1 MHTYIK
7 PGTHIIL
14 RLPSGAMKIVEAIP
28 NTTISISKFGS
39 VPVNLL
45 LGRPYFRTFEI
56 ADKTTD
62 GDAPRLRVVPT
73 SELNAEVLAEDAPD
87 AETAEEKTEPAEG
100 FDIVADDGSVLMKNN
115 RLTVDD
121 ASRQTLTM
129 QEIEELKKAGTGSGK
144 EIIEMIMKSH
154 ANLDE
159 KTKFSLA
166 KYTLRKTKKYMR
178 RFTVLPVDVSTLA
191 EYMVLEKEA
200 SRIME
205 LREECIGLIG
215 SWAHAHYGGASQLH
229 QSTEGTRVG
238 GGRVLVVDE
247 TGGLVLASLAE
258 KMDLLYEP
266 EGQENEDEAA
276 QAQDSSTNGTTTHPQ
291 AADDDTSMQDVTA
304 STGAAEHV
312 PEESVPTTEAERQ
325 RQGHPKRKK
334 PAHRHKGNLATT
346 NTIHLIHANAQP
358 NISMLKYFGY
368 DPNNPTPNH
377 PLHNHLKPLSWLQL
391 LDPAADATYE
401 EPEKVDPQ
409 VLETWKSGK
418 RGAYYKKRRRWE
430 RCKSI
435 VDETREGGF
444 DSLVVASAME
454 PATILKHAVPLLRGA
469 AHVVIYSPTIEPLTE
484 LMDLYSRDRKAAYIA
499 HLADESTTDPPPEE
513 DFPVD
518 PRLLL
523 APTLQTSKVRQWQV
537 LPGRTHPMM
546 TGRGGAEGYIF
557 TARKVVPVEGKIE
570 ARGKFSKKRKLNA

>member
-1 MHTYIK
+1 MLIAF
-7 PGTHIIL
+7 
-14 RLPSGAMKIVEAIP
+14 S
-28 NTTISISKFGS
+28 TISISKFGS

-45 LGRPYFRTFEI
+45 LGRPYFHTFEI
-56 ADKTTD
+56 ADKQSD

-73 SELNAEVLAEDAPD
+73 SELNAEVLAEDASP
-87 AETAEEKTEPAEG
+87 AEATTEKVEGSEG
-100 FDIVADDGSVLMKNN
+100 FDIVGEDGSVLMKNN

-144 EIIEMIMKSH
+144 EIIERIMKSH

-178 RFTVLPVDVSTLA
+178 RFTVLPVNVSSLA
-191 EYMVLEKEA
+191 DFMIVEKEA

-215 SWAHAHYGGASQLH
+215 SWAHAHYGGSSQVY
-229 QSTEGTRVG
+229 QSEEGTKVG
-238 GGRVLVVDE
+238 GGRMLVVDE

-258 KMDLLYEP
+258 KMGLLYEP
-266 EGQENEDEAA
+266 EEQDESEAEGEKQELANGVAKDEQNEAANGIEAYAQPINEDI
-276 QAQDSSTNGTTTHPQ
+276 
-291 AADDDTSMQDVTA
+291 SMQDVSTTDTA
-304 STGAAEHV
+304 VDITAAKEQ
-312 PEESVPTTEAERQ
+312 ENAQ
-325 RQGHPKRKK
+325 REGHPKKKK
-334 PAHRHKGNLATT
+334 PAHRHRGELAST
-346 NTIHLIHANAQP
+346 NTLHLIHANAQP

-368 DPNNPTPNH
+368 DPNNPMPNH
-377 PLHNHLKPLSWLQL
+377 PLHTHLKPLSWLQL
-391 LDPAADATYE
+391 LEPAADATYE
-401 EPEKVDPQ
+401 EPEVVEPA
-409 VLETWKSGK
+409 VLDTWKSGK

-430 RCKSI
+430 RCKAI
-435 VDETREGGF
+435 VDEAREGGF
-444 DSLVVASAME
+444 DGLVVASAME
-454 PATILKHAVPLLRGA
+454 PATILKHTVPLLRGA
-469 AHVVIYSPTIEPLTE
+469 AHVVVYSPTIEPLTH
-484 LMDLYSRDRKAAYIA
+484 LMDLYSRDRKAAYISYLSEEGSA
-499 HLADESTTDPPPEE
+499 PPPEE

-557 TARKVVPVEGKIE
+557 TARKVTPVEGKIE
-570 ARGKFSKKRKLNA
+570 ARGKFSKKRRLN